1 MTRDAQDILI
11 LGMGRSGRAAATLL
25 LRSGAEVH
33 AYDRDAS
40 RMEGLDPAIARIVS
54 DDIPSF
60 ERFDSV
66 IVSPGIGLSGHPKL
80 VPEVDLA
87 ARHLE
92 ASLIGVTGTN
102 GKSTTAVLIA
112 EMLRQSGVPAVAGG
126 NLGTALCELI
136 QEPADWVVAELSS
149 FQLEHARELRAQ
161 IAVLLNLAPDHLDR
175 HGSLERYAAAKA
187 RLAELQE
194 TGAALVA
201 NADDD
206 WARGVAEDAPARI
219 SWFSTTRRLEA
230 GASLDLR
237 DLVVAPR
244 GDEALRL
251 PVAELALPC
260 RMHPQNALAAS
271 LAAAEAGA
279 RAESIARVLRGFEGL
294 PHRAQRVCARRGV
307 EYFDDSKATNPAAA
321 AASLAAQNAPTWWLA
336 GGRNKGLDLTPLRHA
351 TARVR
356 SAFVFGE
363 AAPALEAALG
373 DAVEVVRAESLDDAL
388 RRAAERASPG
398 EVILL
403 SPACASFDE
412 FASFE
417 ERGEHFASL
426 ARGLPC

>member
-1 MTRDAQDILI
+1 MSKEVQEILI
-11 LGMGRSGRAAATLL
+11 LGMGRSGRAAAAL
-25 LRSGAEVH
+25 LRSSGARVH
-33 AYDRDAS
+33 AYDRDSS
-40 RMEGLDPAIARIVS
+40 RMEGLDPAISRIVS
-54 DDIPSF
+54 EDIPSF
-60 ERFDSV
+60 DRFDSV

-87 ARHLE
+87 ARHLR

-136 QEPADWVVAELSS
+136 QQPAEWVVAELSS
-149 FQLEHARELRAQ
+149 FQLEHARELHARV
-161 IAVLLNLAPDHLDR
+161 AVLLNLAPDHLDR

-187 RLAELQE
+187 RLARLQAE
-194 TGAALVA
+194 GDALVA

-206 WARGVAEDAPARI
+206 WARGIAEGAPARV

-230 GASLDLR
+230 GASLDVS
-237 DLVVAPR
+237 DLVVAPQ

-279 RAESIARVLRGFEGL
+279 RFEAIARVLRCFEGL

-307 EYFDDSKATNPAAA
+307 EYLDDSKATNPAAA
-321 AASLAAQNAPTWWLA
+321 AASLAAQSAPTWWLA
-336 GGRNKGLDLTPLRHA
+336 GGRNKELDLTPLREVA
-351 TARVR
+351 AGVR
-356 SAFVFGE
+356 TAFVFGE
-363 AAPALEAALG
+363 AAADLEAALR
-373 DAVEVVRAESLDDAL
+373 DVVEVVRAESLADAL
-388 RRAAERASPG
+388 ARAAERASPG
-398 EVILL
+398 EVVLL

-417 ERGEHFASL
+417 ERGEHFAAL